1 MKPASVPGNG
11 IEGPH
16 QVTPRSL
23 NATPP
28 GDSMPATGC
37 DLGGKLVSF
46 TQIRWTLASLALL
59 ALSTVAQ
66 AQSEGDLEWRTY
78 GGDLASTRYSP
89 ADQIDAGNFGDLE
102 LAWTL
107 RTDNFGPDPEFN
119 LQSTPLM
126 VGGVLY
132 SVAGSRRAVI
142 AADAASGEL
151 LWMHRLDEGE
161 RGAAAPRRLSGRGLT
176 WRDNGGAGEIF
187 YVTPGYQLIGL
198 DAATGRR
205 LPGFG
210 VDGIVDLKQN
220 MDQDIDLV
228 TGEVGLHAAPLA
240 AGDTILVGAAHLPGG
255 APRSMRNV
263 KGHIRGFDA
272 RTGDRKWIFHTIP
285 GADEFGNDTWLN
297 ESWRYT
303 GNAGVWG
310 QMTVDAELGIA
321 YFATEMPTNDYYGG
335 HRHGDNLFSDSL
347 VAVDLET
354 GERLWYYQFIHHDVW
369 DWDLPCAP
377 ILVDITVDGREI
389 KAIAQ
394 PSKQTWLYVFDRVT
408 GEPVWPIE
416 ERPVEASDVP
426 GELLSP
432 TQPYPTRPPA
442 YDRQGVGIDD
452 LIDFTPELRAEAE
465 RIAANHRI
473 GPIFTPPTVSVPE
486 GPWGTLMLPSQA
498 GGTNWPGASLDPETG
513 IIYLYSYT
521 QVVSL
526 GLINDPER
534 SDMNFI
540 RGRAS
545 EVSAAEASLTI
556 DGIPIIK
563 PPWGRITAID
573 LNRGEILWQVPHGET
588 ADNIRNHPRLEGVD
602 IPRTGRVG
610 RIGTL
615 NTKTLVIAGEGG
627 MFTTPS
633 GERGAML
640 RAYDKMTGEE
650 VGEVY
655 MPAPQSGSPM
665 TYVLD
670 GVQYIVVATS
680 GSGQPGRL
688 LAYRLPPE

>member
-1 MKPASVPGNG
+1 M
-11 IEGPH
+11 
-16 QVTPRSL
+16 
-23 NATPP
+23 
-28 GDSMPATGC
+28 
-37 DLGGKLVSF
+37 SF
-46 TQIRWTLASLALL
+46 EQMRWTLALL
-59 ALSTVAQ
+59 LLSTAAQ
-66 AQSEGDLEWRTY
+66 AQPAGDLEWPTY

-89 ADQIDAGNFGDLE
+89 ADQIDADNFSDLE

-107 RTDNFGPDPEFN
+107 STDNFGAGPEYN

-126 VGGVLY
+126 VGGVVY
-132 SVAGSRRAVI
+132 TTVGSRRAVV
-142 AADAASGEL
+142 AADARSGEL

-161 RGAAAPRRLSGRGLT
+161 RGAAAPRRLSGRGLA
-176 WRDNGGAGEIF
+176 WRDNGGVGEIF

-205 LPGFG
+205 LPHFG

-228 TGEVGLHAAPLA
+228 TGEVGLHAAPVV
-240 AGDTILVGAAHLPGG
+240 AGDTILIGAAHLPGS

-263 KGHIRGFDA
+263 KGHTRGFDA
-272 RTGDRKWIFHTIP
+272 RTGDRKWIFHTVP

-297 ESWRYT
+297 DSWRYT
-303 GNAGVWG
+303 GNTGVWG
-310 QMTVDAELGIA
+310 QMTVDAELGIG

-354 GERLWYYQFIHHDVW
+354 GDRLWYYQFIHHDVW

-416 ERPVEASDVP
+416 ERPVEASNVP
-426 GELLSP
+426 GELLAP
-432 TQPYPTRPPA
+432 TQPFPTKPPA
-442 YDRQGVGIDD
+442 YDRQGVSIDD
-452 LIDFTPELRAEAE
+452 LIEFTPELRAEAE

-526 GLINDPER
+526 GLVNDPER

-540 RGRAS
+540 RGRAT

-588 ADNIRNHPRLEGVD
+588 PDNIRNHPRLEGVD

-627 MFTTPS
+627 LFTTPS
-633 GERGAML
+633 GESGAML

-655 MPAPQSGSPM
+655 MRAPQSGSPM

-680 GSGQPGRL
+680 GSGMPGQL

>member
-1 MKPASVPGNG
+1 M
-11 IEGPH
+11 
-16 QVTPRSL
+16 
-23 NATPP
+23 
-28 GDSMPATGC
+28 
-37 DLGGKLVSF
+37 SF
-46 TQIRWTLASLALL
+46 RPMRWTLALL
-59 ALSTVAQ
+59 LLSTAAHAQ
-66 AQSEGDLEWRTY
+66 PGDLEWPTY

-89 ADQIDAGNFGDLE
+89 ADRITADNFADLE

-107 RTDNFGPDPEFN
+107 ATDNFGPEPEYN

-132 SVAGSRRAVI
+132 TTAGTRRAVV
-142 AADAASGEL
+142 AADAATGEL
-151 LWMHRLDEGE
+151 LWTHRLDEGE
-161 RGAAAPRRLSGRGLT
+161 RGEAAPRRLSGRGLAY
-176 WRDNGGAGEIF
+176 RDNGGAGEIF

-205 LPGFG
+205 LPSFG
-210 VDGIVDLKQN
+210 TDGIVDLKLTL
-220 MDQDIDLV
+220 DQDIDPV
-228 TGEVGLHAAPLA
+228 TGEVGLHAAPIV
-240 AGDTILVGAAHLPGG
+240 AGDTIVVGAAHLPGG
-255 APRSMRNV
+255 RPRSMQNV

-272 RTGDRKWIFHTIP
+272 RTGDRKWIFHTVP
-285 GADEFGNDTWLN
+285 GADEFGNDTWLGD
-297 ESWRYT
+297 SWRYT
-303 GNAGVWG
+303 GNTGVWG

-354 GERLWYYQFIHHDVW
+354 GERLWHFQFIHHDVW

-389 KAIAQ
+389 KAVAQ
-394 PSKQTWLYVFDRVT
+394 PSKQSWLYVFDRVT

-416 ERPVEASDVP
+416 ERPVEASNVP
-426 GELLSP
+426 GELLSL
-432 TQPYPTRPPA
+432 TQPFPTKPPA
-442 YDRQGVGIDD
+442 YDRQGVGVED

-465 RIAANHRI
+465 RIVSNYRM

-498 GGTNWPGASLDPETG
+498 GGTNWPGASYDPETG
-513 IIYLYSYT
+513 IMYLYSYT

-526 GLINDPER
+526 GLVNDPEQ

-540 RGRAS
+540 RGRAR
-545 EVSAAEASLTI
+545 EISAAEASLTI
-556 DGIPIIK
+556 EGIPIIK

-573 LNRGEILWQVPHGET
+573 LNEGEILWQVPHGET
-588 ADNIRNHPRLEGVD
+588 PDNIRNHPRLEGVD

-627 MFTTPS
+627 IFTTPS
-633 GERGAML
+633 GETGAML

-655 MPAPQSGSPM
+655 MPGPQSGSPM

>member
-1 MKPASVPGNG
+1 MSLIRMRWVLCVVVLSFVSVHAQEADD
-11 IEGPH
+11 IE
-16 QVTPRSL
+16 
-23 NATPP
+23 
-28 GDSMPATGC
+28 
-37 DLGGKLVSF
+37 
-46 TQIRWTLASLALL
+46 WT
-59 ALSTVAQ
+59 
-66 AQSEGDLEWRTY
+66 TY

-89 ADQIDAGNFGDLE
+89 ADQINRDNFNDLE
-102 LAWTL
+102 VAWRL
-107 RTDNFGPDPEFN
+107 RTDNFGPAPEFN
-119 LQSTPLM
+119 FQSTPLM

-132 SVAGSRRAVI
+132 TTAGTRRAVV
-142 AADAASGEL
+142 AVDAATGEL

-161 RGAAAPRRLSGRGLT
+161 RGAAAPRRLSGRGLAF
-176 WRDNGGAGEIF
+176 RDDGGAGQIL
-187 YVTPGYQLIGL
+187 YVTPGYQLIAL
-198 DAATGRR
+198 DAATGQRISS
-205 LPGFG
+205 FG
-210 VDGIVDLKQN
+210 TDGVVDLKQH

-228 TGEVGLHAAPLA
+228 TGEVGLHAAPMVV
-240 AGDTILVGAAHLPGG
+240 GDTILIGAAHLPGS
-255 APRSMRNV
+255 APRSMENV
-263 KGHIRGFDA
+263 KGYVRGFDA
-272 RTGDRKWIFHTIP
+272 RTGERKWIFHTIP
-285 GADEFGNDTWLN
+285 GGDEFGNDTWLN

-303 GNAGVWG
+303 GNTGVWG
-310 QMTVDAELGIA
+310 QMSVDAELGIA

-347 VAVDLET
+347 VAVDIET

-389 KAIAQ
+389 KAVAQ
-394 PSKQTWLYVFDRVT
+394 PSKQSWLYVFDRVT

-416 ERPVEASDVP
+416 ERAVDASNVP
-426 GELLSP
+426 GELLSL
-432 TQPYPTRPPA
+432 TQPFPTKPPA
-442 YDRQGVGIDD
+442 YDRQGVGIED
-452 LIDFTPELRAEAE
+452 LVDFTPELRAEAE
-465 RIAANHRI
+465 RIISNYKI

-498 GGTNWPGASLDPETG
+498 GGTNWAGGSLDPDTG
-513 IIYLYSYT
+513 IAYLYTYT

-526 GLINDPER
+526 GLITDAER
-534 SDMNFI
+534 SDMDFI

-545 EVSAAEASLTI
+545 EVSAAQASLSI

-573 LNRGEILWQVPHGET
+573 LNLGEILWQVPHGET
-588 ADNIRNHPRLEGVD
+588 PDNIRNHPRLEGLD

-615 NTKTLVIAGEGG
+615 VTKTLVIAGEGG
-627 MFTTPS
+627 TFTTPS

-640 RAYDKMTGEE
+640 RAYDKATGVE
-650 VGEVY
+650 VGAVY

-680 GSGQPGRL
+680 GGGVAGEL
-688 LAYRLPPE
+688 LAFRLPPE